1 MNFEALQARCR
12 IVWGT
17 LPNALQLRTRR
28 ALSWIERA
36 EKESDD
42 QDAAFIFYW
51 IAFNAVYA
59 EDRPEAEGMKERG
72 IFHEYFGKII
82 KLDSDH
88 VIYDAI
94 WNRFSQGIRVF
105 LNNKY
110 VFQPFWKHQNGVP
123 GYEKWEESFASSQAR
138 VHWALGHED
147 TQSILSTLFDRLYV
161 LRNQLIHGGATWG
174 SSVNRDQVRDGRSIV
189 AFLIPLFVY
198 LMVTNPQVPWGAPY
212 YPVVG

>member
-1 MNFEALQARCR
+1 MTFEALEARCR

-17 LPNALQLRTRR
+17 LPDALQLRTHR
-28 ALSWIERA
+28 ALSWIARA

-59 EDRPEAEGMKERG
+59 EDRPDVADMEERG
-72 IFHEYFGKII
+72 IFDEYFGKII
-82 KLDSDH
+82 RLDSDH

-94 WNRFSQGIRVF
+94 WNWFSQGIRVF

-123 GYEKWEESFASSQAR
+123 GYENWAR
-138 VHWALGHED
+138 
-147 TQSILSTLFDRLYV
+147 
-161 LRNQLIHGGATWG
+161 
-174 SSVNRDQVRDGRSIV
+174 
-189 AFLIPLFVY
+189 
-198 LMVTNPQVPWGAPY
+198 
-212 YPVVG
+212 PV